1 MVDLPTPFPP
11 VTIIIVVVSEME
23 NKEKFHL
30 NFHFR
35 FHLNFHHEE
44 YLCLCWISE
53 IITQVKVKE
62 AYQFPHFTEKSDLP
76 LSKIQSMLMLYM
88 DN

>member
-1 MVDLPTPFPP
+1 MTQEITISEKKSYLLRSKFANSLDMVDLPTPFPP

-44 YLCLCWISE
+44 YLCLC
-53 IITQVKVKE
+53 
-62 AYQFPHFTEKSDLP
+62 
-76 LSKIQSMLMLYM
+76 
-88 DN
+88 